1 MFIVNFVGGMAV
13 THHVFKHNN
22 THFSFADSIMPSF
35 LFACGYSYRMSY
47 LKRLAQVGASSA
59 KRSIVRRSLGLI
71 WLSAMLTAFNSGFPS
86 WNAMTGA
93 AVLKFV
99 AELIKAN
106 LWEVLAIIGAVQ
118 IALLPVIGSR
128 AAVRILLMVALAAL
142 HTLFSWSFN
151 EAFVYGKPNWMDG
164 YFGAAGKRA
173 WDGGFFGLMSWAEI
187 MLAGTFAFDIMNQA
201 SVKRASRILM
211 ILGIWF
217 MVVGYGMSCMTRL
230 YDRDQPVPVT
240 TSTETDAAPEAGKPS
255 AIAPAEDSIAT
266 ADGMAKSPVLPDFS
280 QVGQRPWSSLLA
292 EPPMVPPPVVQK
304 RAINYW
310 MMDKRMVTQ
319 SFVFFSVGFAMALYS
334 LFVIVCDLG
343 QRRWSLFNTFGQN
356 PLAAYIIH
364 HLVALA
370 FWAVVPK
377 DSPLMLVLVG
387 LFLYFMTTYL
397 FVRFL
402 EQRQLFLRL

>member
-1 MFIVNFVGGMAV
+1 MFIVNFVGGLAV

-22 THFSFADSIMPSF
+22 THFSYADSIMPSF

-47 LKRLAQVGASSA
+47 LKRLAQVGQTLAS
-59 KRSIVRRSLGLI
+59 RSIIRRSLGLI

-86 WNAMTGA
+86 WNAMSGA
-93 AVLKFV
+93 TVLKFI
-99 AELIKAN
+99 AELFKAN

-118 IALLPVIGSR
+118 IAILPVIGSR
-128 AAVRILLMVALAAL
+128 ARVRIVALVVLAGL

-151 EAFVYGKPNWMDG
+151 EAFVYGKPNWMDA
-164 YFGAAGKRA
+164 YFGAVGKRA

-187 MLAGTFAFDIMNQA
+187 MLAGTLAFDITNQSTVA
-201 SVKRASRILM
+201 RAYKILL
-211 ILGIWF
+211 IVGVWF
-217 MVVGYGMSCMTRL
+217 MIVGYGMSCLTRL
-230 YDRDQPVPVT
+230 YDRPVEGSSAPT
-240 TSTETDAAPEAGKPS
+240 AAATAPRED
-255 AIAPAEDSIAT
+255 AIAWP
-266 ADGMAKSPVLPDFS
+266 DGMAKSPVVPDFS
-280 QVGQRPWSSLLA
+280 QIGSRAWTSLLA
-292 EPPMVPPPVVQK
+292 EPPMVPPPGVQQ

-319 SFVFFSVGFAMALYS
+319 SFVFFSVGFAMTLYG
-334 LFVIVCDLG
+334 LFVVVCDVG
-343 QRRWSLFNTFGQN
+343 QIRWSLFNTFGQN

-377 DSPLMLVLVG
+377 DSPLALVLLG
-387 LFLYFMTTYL
+387 LCLYFMTTYL

>member
-1 MFIVNFVGGMAV
+1 MFVVNFIGGLAV
-13 THHVFKHNN
+13 THHVLKHNN

-47 LKRLAQVGASSA
+47 MKRATQVGTSIAN
-59 KRSIVRRSLGLI
+59 RSILRRSLGLI
-71 WLSAMLTAFNSGFPS
+71 WLSAMLTAFNSGFPT

-93 AVLKFV
+93 NVLKFV

-118 IALLPVIGSR
+118 IGLLPIIGR
-128 AAVRILLMVALAAL
+128 PARVRILALLVLAVL

-173 WDGGFFGLMSWAEI
+173 WDGGCFGLMSWAEI
-187 MLAGTFAFDIMNQA
+187 MLAGTFAFDIMDQ
-201 SVKRASRILM
+201 STVTRASRILL

-217 MVVGYGMSCMTRL
+217 MVVGYGMSCLTRL
-230 YDRDQPVPVT
+230 YDRPVVSSADGQT
-240 TSTETDAAPEAGKPS
+240 TTGAAA
-255 AIAPAEDSIAT
+255 AEDAEDAVAS

-280 QVGQRPWSSLLA
+280 QVGSRPWASLLA
-292 EPPMVPPPVVQK
+292 EPPMVPPPGVQQ
-304 RAINYW
+304 RAVNYW

-319 SFVFFSVGFAMALYS
+319 SFAFFSIGFAMTLYG
-334 LFVIVCDLG
+334 LFVVVCDIG
-343 QRRWSLFNTFGQN
+343 QTRWSLFNTFGQN

-364 HLVALA
+364 HIVAVA

-377 DSPLMLVLVG
+377 DSPLALVLVG
-387 LFLYFMTTYL
+387 LVLYFMTTYL